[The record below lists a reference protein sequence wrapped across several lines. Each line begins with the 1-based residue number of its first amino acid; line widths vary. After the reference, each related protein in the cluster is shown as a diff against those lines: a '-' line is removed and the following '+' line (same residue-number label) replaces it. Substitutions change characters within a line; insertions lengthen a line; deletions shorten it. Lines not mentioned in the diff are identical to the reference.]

1 MNPFMKY
8 PGGKSKEAPLV
19 IKYMP
24 KNTDR
29 YIEPFVGG
37 GSIFYALEICPSLI
51 NDKSKDLYNLYS
63 LIKKQDK
70 KFKKYLEN
78 IDELWR
84 HIEHN
89 NDANSDAFETIIDG
103 KDYDTFYESAYLRK
117 KASIK
122 KIERKGTKISD
133 IDKSKIE
140 ITARKTAVYMCLR
153 AKYNHDK
160 VDKALR
166 AALFFFLREY
176 CYSSMFRFASNG
188 DFNVPYG
195 GMSYNQKYL
204 TSKINYIFSEQMA
217 NLMSETTICN
227 KDFAAFMDSIELA
240 ENDFIFLDPPY
251 DSDFSTYDKNTFGK
265 KEQIRLRDY
274 LKSVPSKWMLIIKK
288 TDFIYDLYKDFYVFE
303 YDMNYV
309 VSFKNRNEKTAK
321 HLLITNY
328 SLLEEGTLWVGGGG
342 LNQEAL

>member
-24 KNTDR
+24 KETDR

-37 GSIFYALEICPSLI
+37 GSIFYALEIRPSFI

-70 KFKKYLEN
+70 TFKKYLEN
-78 IDELWR
+78 IDKLWR
-84 HIEHN
+84 LVENKNIPVFHGFEGLI
-89 NDANSDAFETIIDG
+89 DSD
-103 KDYDTFYESAYLRK
+103 KYSTFYDSAYSRK
-117 KASIK
+117 KTSIK
-122 KIERKGTKISD
+122 KIEKNGKKISD
-133 IDKSKIE
+133 SDKAKIE
-140 ITARKTAVYMCLR
+140 MTARKTAVYMCLR
-153 AKYNHDK
+153 DKYNHDNVNK
-160 VDKALR
+160 ILHTS
-166 AALFFFLREY
+166 LFFFLREY

-204 TSKINYIFSEQMA
+204 TNKISYIFSEQMA
-217 NLMSETTICN
+217 KLMSETTICN
-227 KDFAAFMDSIELA
+227 KDFSEFMDSINLGP
-240 ENDFIFLDPPY
+240 NDFIFLDPPY
-251 DSDFSTYDKNTFGK
+251 DSDFSTYDKNPFDK

-274 LKSVPSKWMLIIKK
+274 IKNISSKWMLIIKK

-309 VSFKNRNEKTAK
+309 VSFKNRNEKVAK

-328 SLLEEGTLWVGGGG
+328 SLPEE
-342 LNQEAL
+342 EAL